1 MAHEEVQKAA
11 QAAQEAHD
19 LMLQWNKEVDKQR
32 DKAESC
38 HRELRRSKKEA
49 DKSHHLYIVSLRC
62 LHSIQD
68 ILNAMKGS
76 DVGEGQ
82 RKDARVEVQ
91 DLMSK
96 LLSGDTL
103 STEELMQLQKFD

>member
-1 MAHEEVQKAA
+1 
-11 QAAQEAHD
+11 
-19 LMLQWNKEVDKQR
+19 
-32 DKAESC
+32 
-38 HRELRRSKKEA
+38 
-49 DKSHHLYIVSLRC
+49 
-62 LHSIQD
+62 
-68 ILNAMKGS
+68 MKGS